1 MSPFRADFT
10 VPKPPCKYCHPE
22 RRVVACEVCINPRF
36 LTPHRNIPRGRNDRV
51 PQAETEYFQG
61 LSWRVVA
68 CEVCINPR
76 FLTPHRNIPRGLND
90 RVPQAETEYFQGVK
104 DLRIGSHILPFK
116 PILLHGSFGCVE
128 ILRLRAKPFAQD
140 DTLIIFVHRRMSS
153 NAVRTGD
160 S

>member
-1 MSPFRADFT
+1 MPTLVGYRHLRVCGKTSRCRTFRKPSQSASLT
-10 VPKPPCKYCHPE
+10 ALPKGEPLEDRKIHHTKAPCKYCHPE
-22 RRVVACEVCINPRF
+22 RSVVA
-36 LTPHRNIPRGRNDRV
+36 
-51 PQAETEYFQG
+51 Y
-61 LSWRVVA
+61 
-68 CEVCINPR
+68 EVCINPR

-116 PILLHGSFGCVE
+116 PILLHGIFDCLE

-140 DTLIIFVHRRMSS
+140 DTLIIFVHRRIPANS
-153 NAVRTGD
+153 VQTGD